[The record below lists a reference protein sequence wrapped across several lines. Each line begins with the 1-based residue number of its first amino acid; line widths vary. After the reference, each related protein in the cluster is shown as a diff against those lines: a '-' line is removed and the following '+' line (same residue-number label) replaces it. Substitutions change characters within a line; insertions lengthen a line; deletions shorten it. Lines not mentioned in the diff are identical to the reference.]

1 MPTKEWLEQHTKVQ
15 SYLDSELSTKLSA
28 WMKEKNITQISQAV
42 VVILEHYLNDNPPS
56 EISSQLLMEEMET
69 LKKELALIKT
79 SLIEA
84 GAKALG
90 PKMTSEVVIVPTQ
103 RIEIQYTE
111 QEVQGGLTKGELCE
125 RIGLTIYQAEKA
137 AKEQGMNGNDYLLKI
152 TGCKVGEGKRPKY
165 YPIQEESSLSL
176 KTSLEKPK

>member
-42 VVILEHYLNDNPPS
+42 VVILEHYLNDHPPS
-56 EISSQLLMEEMET
+56 QISSQLLFDEMET
-69 LKKELALIKT
+69 LKKEVSIIKA
-79 SLIEA
+79 SLVEA
-84 GAKALG
+84 GAKSLG
-90 PKMTSEVVIVPTQ
+90 PRMTSEMIIFPTQ

-125 RIGLTIYQAEKA
+125 RIGLTIYQAEKS
-137 AKEQGMNGNDYLLKI
+137 AK
-152 TGCKVGEGKRPKY
+152 
-165 YPIQEESSLSL
+165 
-176 KTSLEKPK
+176 